1 MIFLWKMYV
10 YRISYIYFLHI
21 CLSSV
26 SDATYNAKKAII
38 KCIFLDH
45 VPCIAPKPEGKK
57 KKVDHNNTCQIP
69 RDQLYKAF
77 PH

>member
-1 MIFLWKMYV
+1 MENVCLPNIIYLFSTYLSIKYIKRDLLCQESHYKMHLS
-10 YRISYIYFLHI
+10 RPRTLH
-21 CLSSV
+21 SSE
-26 SDATYNAKKAII
+26 TRRQ
-38 KCIFLDH
+38 
-45 VPCIAPKPEGKK
+45 